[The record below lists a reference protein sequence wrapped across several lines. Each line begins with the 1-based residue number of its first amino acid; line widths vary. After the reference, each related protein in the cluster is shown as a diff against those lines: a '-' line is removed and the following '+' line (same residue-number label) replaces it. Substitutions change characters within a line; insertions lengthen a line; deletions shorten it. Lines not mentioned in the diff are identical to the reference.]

1 MPALRARTQRW
12 VPRCSFFV
20 VSSANQRSTRFSHE
34 VHELWVF
41 RQLPGVLLV
50 GLEPEGPPDP
60 RHRGL
65 RQAELG
71 GQRPSRPVGGVV
83 RGGLQC
89 PGDHL
94 FDLLVG
100 DGARAA
106 RARLV
111 QEPFQ
116 ALVEEPGPPPPRS
129 RDIDVEFASHRTGG
143 QPFAH
148 PVSWARSWSVN
159 VGSGCCSAS
168 CATPPT
174 LSRPSRRATT
184 GAGSVAATRRGAAT
198 TTTPSPTDRT
208 PRVRRAPED
217 DLRKDP
223 AGRSAPPRGAGGSG
237 GGRHRVPRRTL
248 PRVEG
253 VNDLRRSRTRWA
265 ALSSKS

>member
-1 MPALRARTQRW
+1 VRGRPGRG
-12 VPRCSFFV
+12 
-20 VSSANQRSTRFSHE
+20 SSKS
-34 VHELWVF
+34 
-41 RQLPGVLLV
+41 
-50 GLEPEGPPDP
+50 
-60 RHRGL
+60 
-65 RQAELG
+65 
-71 GQRPSRPVGGVV
+71 PSRPWSRN
-83 RGGLQC
+83 RGRHRRAVATLMSS
-89 PGDHL
+89 L
-94 FDLLVG
+94 RATALV
-100 DGARAA
+100 DSPSVAA
-106 RARLV
+106 RTILERTASAFADVAR
-111 QEPFQ
+111 
-116 ALVEEPGPPPPRS
+116 R
-129 RDIDVEFASHRTGG
+129 
-143 QPFAH
+143 AH

-208 PRVRRAPED
+208 PRVRRAPKD

>member
-1 MPALRARTQRW
+1 MPALRARTQR

-20 VSSANQRSTRFSHE
+20 VSSPNQRSTRFSHE

-71 GQRPSRPVGGVV
+71 GQRPCRPVGGVV

-94 FDLLVG
+94 FDLLASATVRG
-100 DGARAA
+100 RPGRGSSKSPSDVAR
-106 RARLV
+106 R
-111 QEPFQ
+111 
-116 ALVEEPGPPPPRS
+116 
-129 RDIDVEFASHRTGG
+129 
-143 QPFAH
+143 AH

-184 GAGSVAATRRGAAT
+184 GAGSVAATRRVAAT

>member
-1 MPALRARTQRW
+1 MRSTNCGSFDSFQESCRWGWSPKARQIRDTEVCDRPSSAANARVDQWVAL
-12 VPRCSFFV
+12 FGE
-20 VSSANQRSTRFSHE
+20 VSSVRVITCSTCSS
-34 VHELWVF
+34 
-41 RQLPGVLLV
+41 
-50 GLEPEGPPDP
+50 
-60 RHRGL
+60 
-65 RQAELG
+65 AT
-71 GQRPSRPVGGVV
+71 V
-83 RGGLQC
+83 RGR
-89 PGDHL
+89 PGRGSSKSPSD
-94 FDLLVG
+94 V
-100 DGARAA
+100 AR
-106 RARLV
+106 R
-111 QEPFQ
+111 
-116 ALVEEPGPPPPRS
+116 
-129 RDIDVEFASHRTGG
+129 
-143 QPFAH
+143 AH